1 MDDDI
6 IMKQEDSGIY
16 IIHIYIHQA
25 ILYLSLLIY

>member
-6 IMKQEDSGIY
+6 IIKQEDSGIY
-16 IIHIYIHQA
+16 IYTYIHQA